1 MSGKLRNMLRM
12 DNLDWEMLGNDD
24 IVAEGTEIGQPELL
38 FEKIEDDVI
47 QAQLDRLERI
57 KKENQLKN
65 FKPEPVA
72 QTVSFEDFEKLDFR
86 VGTVLECSKVKK
98 SKKLLKFLIDD
109 GMEKRTIVSGIAQFY
124 EPEELVGRQVIFV
137 ANFAPR
143 MLQGI
148 ESQGMIL
155 SAVNADG
162 SLSVITTIKPS
173 TPGGKVG

>member
-1 MSGKLRNMLRM
+1 
-12 DNLDWEMLGNDD
+12 
-24 IVAEGTEIGQPELL
+24 
-38 FEKIEDDVI
+38 
-47 QAQLDRLERI
+47 
-57 KKENQLKN
+57 
-65 FKPEPVA
+65 
-72 QTVSFEDFEKLDFR
+72 
-86 VGTVLECSKVKK
+86 